1 MTSFKNSANIS
12 SKFILRILLLASIS
26 RAQNYNG
33 LSRPNSIPVGS
44 SSSSSTKSNLW
55 QSQRPPDMAKIT
67 DLEVM
72 CGNSHMEVMINF
84 DRPFYGIVFS
94 KGAVDIYN
102 CIYVQPQSGQ
112 AAYKFKIMYDSCG
125 SKPDLN
131 GKFYENNI
139 VIQYDKD
146 LIEVWDEAKRLRC
159 EWYND
164 YEKGQGTMWIVG
176 WRFSKGRGPWAS
188 PVAGIVPLGTT
199 LTMVVGIDDKQGE
212 FDMRLK
218 SCEASDSKSRPILLS
233 DENGCVLR
241 PKMISKFMKM
251 KSSDS
256 RATVVTYAFFH
267 AFKFPDSM
275 AVNIRC
281 KSIVKILE
289 VINHERE
296 KSAAIL
302 DPISLKNGVAPVPI
316 QIQSSAASSPDTYKV
331 KLDTSI
337 NRPNRQ
343 TRINAGKKHKK
354 NTKRPHE
361 RQHNIPHKEQER
373 KAAPN
378 QHFISHSRKI
388 IPEGNRHFAT
398 SRVSLETARTADPKS
413 SKQGNS
419 FTNLFMKPFPVS
431 LGVRPEPLDL
441 PPSKR
446 PSAVPVQR
454 TRKHGQPLVFPSS
467 FNTPSSQGIEPIEPL
482 PGQSGRTFPYG
493 PRSLNLEAIQ
503 VDLLDDIK
511 GEDTEETAMLEEEPS
526 EEELMKQS
534 HKSRIRRKKRS
545 VSHSRTERSA
555 ELGVSSAYE
564 VISEVDLAFEAS
576 DVVEDA
582 GKVTTFQGR
591 MKGEEIVYGICL
603 PTTSFSA
610 IFVLLALLTVISVLV
625 SGFVC
630 YQRQLQK
637 VAEESAPKP
646 IPRRSSF
653 RTIFKQSS
661 EGAKPKRKH
670 EVGIPPPA
678 VF

>member
-1 MTSFKNSANIS
+1 DIKNFMFLVERSTIMNKPFSFCANIS

-164 YEKGQGTMWIVG
+164 YEKGVTKAPIQVSDLDVIELNFRGDNVDCWMEIQQG
-176 WRFSKGRGPWAS
+176 KGPWAS

-281 KSIVKILE
+281 KVEICRYGCPEHCQNPGGYQSR
-289 VINHERE
+289 ERE
-296 KSAAIL
+296 VSSYIG
-302 DPISLKNGVAPVPI
+302 PNILKNGVAPVPI
-316 QIQSSAASSPDTYKV
+316 QIHQQQSSAASSPDTYKV

-419 FTNLFMKPFPVS
+419 FTNLFSNLKLPTIPSFFGGGSEEKDKSSRNGFKSEAIPVS

-582 GKVTTFQGR
+582 GKVTTFQVSN
-591 MKGEEIVYGICL
+591 KLHSLFL
-603 PTTSFSA
+603 PQ
-610 IFVLLALLTVISVLV
+610 
-625 SGFVC
+625 GC
-630 YQRQLQK
+630 PQ
-637 VAEESAPKP
+637 
-646 IPRRSSF
+646 
-653 RTIFKQSS
+653 
-661 EGAKPKRKH
+661 
-670 EVGIPPPA
+670 
-678 VF
+678 